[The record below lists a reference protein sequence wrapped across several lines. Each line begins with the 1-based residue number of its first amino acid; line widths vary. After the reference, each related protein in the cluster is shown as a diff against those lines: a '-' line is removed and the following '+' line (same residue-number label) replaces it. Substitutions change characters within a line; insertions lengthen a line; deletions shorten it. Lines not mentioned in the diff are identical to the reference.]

1 MHKDFTGFS
10 GILINKTLLLLLT
23 FLENCFSHL
32 QKCLTIH
39 QLNIIKVTKEDY
51 KNSLVKDIK
60 VFLKKKK
67 KKSGN
72 IGMND
77 TKISLRIK
85 SKGWLS
91 IEKNITESK
100 KMFQYD

>member
-1 MHKDFTGFS
+1 MSNNSSTKYYQC
-10 GILINKTLLLLLT
+10 NKGR
-23 FLENCFSHL
+23 L
-32 QKCLTIH
+32 QK
-39 QLNIIKVTKEDY
+39 
-51 KNSLVKDIK
+51 SLVKDIK

-67 KKSGN
+67 EKSGN

-91 IEKNITESK
+91 IEKNITESE

>member
-1 MHKDFTGFS
+1 M
-10 GILINKTLLLLLT
+10 
-23 FLENCFSHL
+23 
-32 QKCLTIH
+32 IH

-51 KNSLVKDIK
+51 KKRLVKDIK
-60 VFLKKKK
+60 VFRKKKK

-77 TKISLRIK
+77 TKIFLWIK

-91 IEKNITESK
+91 IEKNITESQ
-100 KMFQYD
+100 KMFQYDQY

>member
-1 MHKDFTGFS
+1 M
-10 GILINKTLLLLLT
+10 
-23 FLENCFSHL
+23 
-32 QKCLTIH
+32 IH

-51 KNSLVKDIK
+51 KKRLVKDIK
-60 VFLKKKK
+60 VFRKKKK

-77 TKISLRIK
+77 TKIFLWIK

-91 IEKNITESK
+91 IEKNITESQ

>member
-1 MHKDFTGFS
+1 M
-10 GILINKTLLLLLT
+10 
-23 FLENCFSHL
+23 
-32 QKCLTIH
+32 IH
-39 QLNIIKVTKEDY
+39 ELNIIKVTKEDY
-51 KNSLVKDIK
+51 KKSLVKDIK
-60 VFLKKKK
+60 VFRKKKK

-77 TKISLRIK
+77 TKIFLWIR

-91 IEKNITESK
+91 IEKNITESG